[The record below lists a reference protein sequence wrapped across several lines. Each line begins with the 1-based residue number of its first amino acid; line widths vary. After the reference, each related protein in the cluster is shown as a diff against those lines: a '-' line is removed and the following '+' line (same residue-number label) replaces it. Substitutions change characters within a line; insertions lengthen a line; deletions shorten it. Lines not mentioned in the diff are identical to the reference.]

1 MHVNFLRVNTDD
13 EYGTKFHSDF
23 EVTKN
28 NRIYIIMC
36 KLGERLGS
44 GCFNT
49 RKMSVETHI
58 SKKSDNMLLN
68 NFKFFV
74 NNQKVNKPWMY
85 KKLRLSCYLFEVC
98 TQSIILAYNEND
110 VINLIF

>member
-1 MHVNFLRVNTDD
+1 MNIVSTFLSFFRVNTDE

-58 SKKSDNMLLN
+58 SKKSENLLLN

-74 NNQKVNKPWMY
+74 NNQKVKKTWMY
-85 KKLRLSCYLFEVC
+85 
-98 TQSIILAYNEND
+98 N
-110 VINLIF
+110 